1 MDHQKGSGVPERDLP
16 AGVVAAAQGG
26 DEAAFR
32 QIVERFQGA
41 VFAIAWRMTH
51 DAAQAEDLCQEV
63 FLRLWRKFHTFDPG
77 RPLRPWLLRLAT
89 NVCINALKKHT
100 LPTSSLH
107 VGEDDEAPW
116 EPPARQPGP
125 ARLAEGRELAQ
136 RLEDAI
142 AELPD
147 DYRLVITLRH
157 LEGLSYEEISTVL
170 GWPLGTVKVR
180 LFRARERLRRMLGPA
195 LGGT

>member
-1 MDHQKGSGVPERDLP
+1 MRYPDVSPE
-16 AGVVAAAQGG
+16 VVAAAQQG
-26 DEAAFR
+26 DDAAFAR
-32 QIVERFQGA
+32 IVEHYQRA
-41 VFAIAWRMTH
+41 VFALAWRMTH
-51 DAAQAEDLCQEV
+51 DAAAAEDFAQEV
-63 FLRLWRKFHTFDPG
+63 FLRLWRKFHTFDPR

-100 LPTSSLH
+100 VATSSLH
-107 VGEDDEAPW
+107 IGEDDEAPW
-116 EPPARQPGP
+116 EPPSHRPGP
-125 ARLAEGRELAQ
+125 VRLAEGRELAR

-142 AELPD
+142 GQLPD
-147 DYRLVITLRH
+147 DYRLVVTLRH
-157 LEGLSYEEISTVL
+157 LEGLSYEEISDVL